1 MERQPGLA
9 PVPFPARSSPCHLFP
24 HGFRFRSVRR
34 RVSGVAALVMSAMAA
49 AGGCLGRAEAA
60 TAGPPPT
67 GVFEADADRVASLD
81 AARARTARARA
92 LLYALKRATQPGHL
106 LDLLPNGERLLT
118 IEDLRGQYGALQLK
132 AATLATTLG
141 DHHPDLI
148 AAQQALADLRN
159 QLLTA
164 VRTAAAAAEHD
175 LGEARAAESATEHQ
189 LASRTADVT
198 GSIGTLSPALAKATP
213 PRPPLDVVAGSGGRE
228 ASVVARPSRDP
239 EGQTSALT
247 TMADD
252 DWDRLMT
259 ALAAIILG
267 ALAASIALFAL
278 LRPKRPPSRHVNR
291 PIVVPA
297 EPVVEPAIN
306 QGVPVLATVAF
317 PAATDAP
324 RLVSILDREP
334 DGTVARSATLIAWII
349 QRASEAA
356 GYNGHVSV
364 LVTPLSGSVEVE
376 TLAASIAV
384 ANAAA
389 GHRVLLVDAR
399 AHGRFRETL
408 LAGTP
413 VALLLELGSI
423 IRPAYEL
430 RVADTTLTLLP
441 SDPAELEA
449 VRWAM
454 ARPGAARRRGLSGF
468 DRVVV
473 LGEGVEADAG
483 NLVEGA
489 DLVLIAA
496 PAGTS
501 PDALAAASRLL
512 DARGDRTCGAILVEA
527 EEESRIEAPRRT
539 AMPAG
544 SSHNAH
550 AAPRT
555 NRDPTRHRSDRGG
568 FRRTF
573 DPSRDRARA

>member
-1 MERQPGLA
+1 MPSLSSRL
-9 PVPFPARSSPCHLFP
+9 PVP
-24 HGFRFRSVRR
+24 SVRR

-60 TAGPPPT
+60 TPGPPPT
-67 GVFEADADRVASLD
+67 GVFEADVDRVASLD
-81 AARARTARARA
+81 VARARTARARA
-92 LLYALKRATQPGHL
+92 LLDALKRATQPGHL
-106 LDLLPNGERLLT
+106 LDLLPTGDRT
-118 IEDLRGQYGALQLK
+118 FAIEDLRGQYSALQLK

-141 DHHPDLI
+141 DHHPDLV

-159 QLLTA
+159 QLLSA
-164 VRTAAAAAEHD
+164 VKTAAAAAEHD
-175 LGEARAAESATEHQ
+175 FGEARAAESTTEHQ
-189 LASRTADVT
+189 LASRMADVT
-198 GSIGTLSPALAKATP
+198 GSIGTLSPTLAKATP

-228 ASVVARPSRDP
+228 ASVGVTPSRDP

-259 ALAAIILG
+259 ALAAVVLG
-267 ALAASIALFAL
+267 AMAASIALFAL
-278 LRPKRPPSRHVNR
+278 LRPRRPPSRHVN

-297 EPVVEPAIN
+297 QPVVEPAMK
-306 QGVPVLATVAF
+306 QGVPVLATVTF

-324 RLVSILDREP
+324 RLVSILEREP
-334 DGTVARSATLIAWII
+334 DGAVARSATLIAWMI

-356 GYNGHVSV
+356 GFTGHVSV
-364 LVTPLSGSVEVE
+364 LVTPLSRSAEVE
-376 TLAASIAV
+376 ALAASIAV
-384 ANAAA
+384 ADAAA

-399 AHGRFRETL
+399 AHGRFRDTL

-454 ARPGAARRRGLSGF
+454 ARPGAVPRRGLSGF
-468 DRVVV
+468 DRIVV

-483 NLVEGA
+483 SLVEGA

-512 DARGDRTCGAILVEA
+512 DARGDRTCGVILVQA

-544 SSHNAH
+544 SSYNAH
-550 AAPRT
+550 PAPRT

>member
-1 MERQPGLA
+1 MPSLPSRLPI
-9 PVPFPARSSPCHLFP
+9 
-24 HGFRFRSVRR
+24 RSVRR
-34 RVSGVAALVMSAMAA
+34 RVSAIAALAMATMAA
-49 AGGCLGRAEAA
+49 AGCCLGRAEAA
-60 TAGPPPT
+60 TAIASPT
-67 GVFEADADRVASLD
+67 RAFEADADPVASLE

-92 LLYALKRATQPGHL
+92 LLDALKRATQPGHL
-106 LDLLPNGERLLT
+106 LDLLPTGEGT
-118 IEDLRGQYGALQLK
+118 FAIEDLRGQYSTLQLK

-141 DHHPDLI
+141 DHHPDLV

-164 VRTAAAAAEHD
+164 VRTAAASAERD
-175 LGEARAAESATEHQ
+175 LGEARAAESAAEHQ
-189 LASRTADVT
+189 LASRAADVT
-198 GSIGTLSPALAKATP
+198 GSIGPPAPALAKAPP

-228 ASVVARPSRDP
+228 ASVGVASARDP
-239 EGQTSALT
+239 EGQASALT

-259 ALAAIILG
+259 ALAAVILG
-267 ALAASIALFAL
+267 ALAAAVALFAL
-278 LRPKRPPSRHVNR
+278 LKPRRPPSRNVNR

-297 EPVVEPAIN
+297 EPAVEPSMKR
-306 QGVPVLATVAF
+306 GVPVLATVAL

-334 DGTVARSATLIAWII
+334 DGTVARSATLIAGLI
-349 QRASEAA
+349 QGASEAA
-356 GYNGHVSV
+356 GFNGHVSV
-364 LVTPLSGSVEVE
+364 LVTPLSRSVEVE
-376 TLAASIAV
+376 ALAASIAV
-384 ANAAA
+384 ADAAA

-399 AHGRFRETL
+399 AHGRLRETL

-454 ARPGAARRRGLSGF
+454 ARPGAVRQRGLSGF

-483 NLVEGA
+483 KLVRGA

-512 DARGDRTCGAILVEA
+512 DARGDRTCGAILVQV
-527 EEESRIEAPRRT
+527 EEESRIETPRRS
-539 AMPAG
+539 AMQAG
-544 SSHNAH
+544 SSYNAH

-555 NRDPTRHRSDRGG
+555 NRDPTRHRADRGG